1 MWLEGWCFL
10 SLAARFGKRL
20 LIYAHVAAGVHEER
34 PNVGRVASA
43 RPMSRSMFDSST
55 LLYGRYL
62 VFVLLAAGGRA
73 RPLGGATSSVGYDGS
88 RLKDMLYCAVFVYVR
103 RERTL

>member
-55 LLYGRYL
+55 VLYGRVL
-62 VFVLLAAGGRA
+62 VFVLLAGSRA
-73 RPLGGATSSVGYDGS
+73 RPLGGATSSV
-88 RLKDMLYCAVFVYVR
+88 DMMDLD
-103 RERTL
+103 